1 MPETDP
7 AAELPLF
14 PLESVVLYP
23 RVRAPLHIFE
33 PRYRQMMEA
42 ALAGARLIG
51 MATVPPEHV
60 AGMRGAPPLFGVGCA
75 GFVETWSRLADG
87 RFDLVL
93 RGTRRFRILRE
104 RPAEA
109 SRLYRVAEVEWLEEA
124 PLAASDA
131 EAIAGARA
139 RVLDALRELIRATG
153 RESADLS
160 SQRLEALDDETFT
173 NALCQAISL
182 PVEEKQGLLAAAGVR
197 ARLDT
202 LAGVL
207 EFHLARARL
216 AGRGS
221 DSLH

>member
-1 MPETDP
+1 MSEAAP
-7 AAELPLF
+7 AGDLPLF

-42 ALAGARLIG
+42 ALAGARLLG

-60 AGMRGAPPLFGVGCA
+60 AEIRGAPPLFDIGCA
-75 GFVETWSRLADG
+75 GFIQTWERLADG

-93 RGTRRFRILRE
+93 IGTRRFRILRE
-104 RPAEA
+104 RPADA
-109 SRLYRVAEVEWLEEA
+109 SRLYRIAEVEWLDET
-124 PLAASDA
+124 PLEASDA
-131 EAIAGARA
+131 DAIVDARA
-139 RVLDALRELIRATG
+139 RVLDTLRELIQGAS
-153 RESADLS
+153 RESPELS

-173 NALCQAISL
+173 NALCQAIAL

-197 ARLDT
+197 SRLET

-207 EFHLARARL
+207 EFHLARAKL
-216 AGRGS
+216 AGRRS
-221 DSLH
+221 DALH